1 MQLFAED
8 LKRSISQLEK
18 DKEALEQQTN
28 LQLEQLKKEK
38 MTLQEFLDIK
48 EKTISEN
55 SAKIKELEQSLT
67 EAKV

>member
-1 MQLFAED
+1 
-8 LKRSISQLEK
+8 
-18 DKEALEQQTN
+18 
-28 LQLEQLKKEK
+28 

-67 EAKV
+67 EAKVQIAQEK

>member
-18 DKEALEQQTN
+18 DKDALEQQTN

-48 EKTISEN
+48 EKTIAEN

>member
-48 EKTISEN
+48 EKTIAEN

>member
-8 LKRSISQLEK
+8 LKRTISQLEK

-48 EKTISEN
+48 EKTIAEN